1 MAGQYEN
8 MNTMEA
14 GWTVVETLPIGTGL
28 EILLE
33 RRSEWFIEMIV
44 LRTHLSIIQGVHR
57 LGARHPPKL
66 ISRSTLDFV
75 LSSFKPKEF

>member
-44 LRTHLSIIQGVHR
+44 LRTHLMATQGVHQS
-57 LGARHPPKL
+57 GARHPPKPVC
-66 ISRSTLDFV
+66 RSMLGFV
-75 LSSFKPKEF
+75 LSSFKPREF